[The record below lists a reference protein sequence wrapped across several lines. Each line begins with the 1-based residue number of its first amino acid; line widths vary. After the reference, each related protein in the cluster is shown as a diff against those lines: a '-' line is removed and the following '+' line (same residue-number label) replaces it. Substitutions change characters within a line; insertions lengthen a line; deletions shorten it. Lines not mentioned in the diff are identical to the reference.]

1 MEPAHTRSSAK
12 AFGSGEQQSLYQPA
26 VHCLHTFFP
35 LTLLWKMENLLVF
48 LFSFSFFAAGD
59 KGPGDESPEK
69 LLGLK

>member
-12 AFGSGEQQSLYQPA
+12 AIQYQPA
-26 VHCLHTFFP
+26 AHCLHTFFP